1 MKFQVY
7 ATSTSYHEDT
17 MDKYWNTLCKYN
29 GEKGPINKA
38 TGNPIY
44 EVDIKSLEELIKMIN
59 ELDEEVIVY
68 DGVLEIYDDY
78 RE

>member
-7 ATSTSYHEDT
+7 ATSGEIK
-17 MDKYWNTLCKYN
+17 KYFPILLKYN
-29 GEKGPINKA
+29 LSTVKAKRGKPKDEITIN
-38 TGNPIY
+38 
-44 EVDIKSLEELIKMIN
+44 SLEELIKMIN

-68 DGVLEIYDDY
+68 DGALEIYDDY